1 MKILAIETTGK
12 YGSAAVIGD
21 DKAAYSIYSENEM
34 NHLQDIISISDAA
47 LKQAGISKN
56 ELTHVA
62 ASIGPG
68 SFTGIRIGVTTART
82 LAQMLGIPCIEV
94 SSLDGMRDRAMEE
107 ARANGCSIV
116 LATINARRHQT
127 YAGVWKCKENF
138 TSTDEECKES
148 FTSADKECKEYF
160 TLCEENQYIIEDLL
174 DKIAEYGEKIYVI
187 GDGIDAYGEII
198 AEKLEKCGYFLAKE
212 DNRYQSAE
220 NIANIAL
227 NKARNN
233 EILQYSE
240 LIPNYMRLSEA
251 EQRLQEGKLSEKI
264 TKA

>member
-47 LKQAGISKN
+47 QNQAGISKN
-56 ELTHVA
+56 ELTHIA

-82 LAQMLGIPCIEV
+82 IAQMLGIPCIEV
-94 SSLDGMRDRAMEE
+94 SSLDGLRDRAMEE
-107 ARANGCSIV
+107 ATAAGCSIV

-127 YAGVWKCKENF
+127 YAGAWKCKDN
-138 TSTDEECKES
+138 
-148 FTSADKECKEYF
+148 F
-160 TLCEENQYIIEDLL
+160 TLCEEKQYIIEDLL
-174 DKIAEYGEKIYVI
+174 DKIAEYGEKVYVI

-198 AEKLEKCGYFLAKE
+198 VEKLEKCGYFLAEE
-212 DNRYQSAE
+212 DKRYQSAE

-227 NKARNN
+227 IKAKNN
-233 EILQYSE
+233 EILQYNE